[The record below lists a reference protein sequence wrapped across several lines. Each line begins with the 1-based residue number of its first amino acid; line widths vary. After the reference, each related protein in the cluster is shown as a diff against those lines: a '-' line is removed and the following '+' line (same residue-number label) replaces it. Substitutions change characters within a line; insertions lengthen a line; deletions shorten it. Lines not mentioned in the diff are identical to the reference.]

1 MSLTSRYFEK
11 MSMSLP
17 ARLLLSSC
25 QILKYI
31 AFEFACSACSVARNL
46 LNSNYLTLILLLLP
60 IVLSCSKSE
69 NPEVGNGATF
79 SAEVMG
85 SIQQDLGILHS
96 QTLEILDFRLGRPD
110 MWGQTESATILISTD
125 DKFQLALVT
134 RELRGTMSRWSIHH
148 IDVLLIDGSGEVIVF
163 EREFDHRPS
172 EEEIE
177 AFRMWR
183 DRW

>member
-1 MSLTSRYFEK
+1 
-11 MSMSLP
+11 MSLP
-17 ARLLLSSC
+17 ERLFSSC
-25 QILKYI
+25 LVLNYI
-31 AFEFACSACSVARNL
+31 IFEFACSACSVAKKFRNSKHL
-46 LNSNYLTLILLLLP
+46 VLILPLLA

-69 NPEVGNGATF
+69 NAEVDNGATF

-85 SIQQDLGILHS
+85 SIRQDLGILHS
-96 QTLEILDFRLGRPD
+96 QTLEILDFRLGRPG

-148 IDVLLIDGSGEVIVF
+148 IDALLIDGTGEVIVF
-163 EREFDHRPS
+163 QRQFDHRPS